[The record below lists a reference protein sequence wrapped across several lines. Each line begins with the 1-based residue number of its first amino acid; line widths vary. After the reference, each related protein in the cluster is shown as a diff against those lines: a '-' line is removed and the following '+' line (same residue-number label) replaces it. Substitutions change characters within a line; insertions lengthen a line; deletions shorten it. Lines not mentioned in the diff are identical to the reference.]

1 MEIKGSTMSN
11 QGEFWEVMQLVL
23 EGKLNPIIDKVY
35 PLEKVRE
42 AEKYLSE
49 GNKFGKVLINV
60 S

>member
-1 MEIKGSTMSN
+1 MSN
-11 QGEFWEVMQLVL
+11 QGEFREVMKLVF

-49 GNKFGKVLINV
+49 GNQFGKVLINI